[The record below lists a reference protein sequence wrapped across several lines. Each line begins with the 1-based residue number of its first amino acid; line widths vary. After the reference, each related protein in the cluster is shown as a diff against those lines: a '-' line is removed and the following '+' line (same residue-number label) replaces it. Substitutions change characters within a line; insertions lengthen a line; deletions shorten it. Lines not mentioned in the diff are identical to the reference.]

1 MNKGCALFVAM
12 IIGTLVVGV
21 SCGQSSATPTTTF
34 TITPVPY
41 TVEPS
46 RQAQAPWLVM
56 PTYIDPTQAI
66 IANVGDRF
74 AIGLYVIPRVGEHW
88 VVSFDNDILSNP
100 DQAIVMLDPQSP
112 VDGTAWFMFNTLKSG
127 DTKVSFELITATD
140 QVRTQT
146 SFDIEIP

>member
-1 MNKGCALFVAM
+1 
-12 IIGTLVVGV
+12 
-21 SCGQSSATPTTTF
+21 
-34 TITPVPY
+34 
-41 TVEPS
+41 
-46 RQAQAPWLVM
+46 M